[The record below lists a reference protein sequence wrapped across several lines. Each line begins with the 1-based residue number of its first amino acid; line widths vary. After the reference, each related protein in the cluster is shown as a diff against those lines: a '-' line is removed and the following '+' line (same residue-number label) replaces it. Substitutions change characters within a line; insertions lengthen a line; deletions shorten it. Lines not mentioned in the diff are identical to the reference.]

1 MTSPQIYVACLAAYN
16 NGHLHGKWI
25 DCDDGA
31 EEIHVKIKDIL
42 ATSPIPNAEEWAI
55 HDVEGFGS
63 YQVSE
68 YHSISELASIGWA
81 IDEHG
86 EIITEIMAWRGCTA
100 DQAIETLQDN
110 YCGEYKSEVDF
121 AMEWT
126 ESAGYE
132 VPSWI
137 GCHVDW
143 EGIARDM
150 FMDGFHS
157 IELDGSTH
165 VFYDH

>member
-1 MTSPQIYVACLAAYN
+1 MTTPSIYVACLAAYN

-25 DCDDGA
+25 DCTDA
-31 EEIHVKIKDIL
+31 EEISVSIKDIL
-42 ATSPIPNAEEWAI
+42 TTSPIPNAEEWAI
-55 HDVEGFGS
+55 HDFEGFGEFD
-63 YQVSE
+63 VSE
-68 YHSISELASIGWA
+68 YSGVEELTEIAGA
-81 IDEHG
+81 IREHG
-86 EIITEIMAWRGCTA
+86 EIITAIMNWRGGTV

-126 ESAGYE
+126 EEVGYE

-137 GCHVDW
+137 GCHVNW

-165 VFYDH
+165 VFHDH